1 MSLSKD
7 QNSVIIFDGVCNL
20 CNSSVTF
27 VIKRDKSYKFK
38 FAPLQS
44 ETAKNLISKLNLS
57 TDKIDSIILI
67 ENHKYY
73 IKSTAAIRICKE
85 LGALW
90 SLMYILILVPKP
102 VRDYIYDIVAKKR
115 YKWFGKKEHCMIP
128 TKELESRF
136 LG

>member
-7 QNSVIIFDGVCNL
+7 QNPVIVFDGVCNL
-20 CNSSVTF
+20 CNNSVAF

-57 TDKIDSIILI
+57 NDKIDSIILI
-67 ENHKYY
+67 ENDKYY

-90 SLMYILILVPKP
+90 SLIYILILVPTSI
-102 VRDYIYDIVAKKR
+102 RDYVYDIVAKNR

-128 TKELESRF
+128 AKELESRF